1 MKGSSV
7 PIDIYTYDC
16 LQDQVFRE
24 ERKRTSK
31 TDVKIPGKTDVK
43 LPGKTDVKISGKGN
57 TFQLKLKLVSILFF
71 KTFYVFLYTSPLPSP
86 PLSLILLL
94 CTLLSFALRCIAS
107 VSSNLIY
114 LTSLTVVY
122 LSSLHI
128 HRHYLVMSIF
138 QIPARLHIMEGA
150 LSLP

>member
-43 LPGKTDVKISGKGN
+43 IPGKTDVKLPGKTDVKISGKGN

-71 KTFYVFLYTSPLPSP
+71 KPFMSFFTLLPSP
-86 PLSLILLL
+86 PLPFL
-94 CTLLSFALRCIAS
+94 
-107 VSSNLIY
+107 
-114 LTSLTVVY
+114 
-122 LSSLHI
+122 
-128 HRHYLVMSIF
+128 
-138 QIPARLHIMEGA
+138 
-150 LSLP
+150 